1 MSSRPTDQ
9 TPRPAPR
16 STPWPR
22 LDAASVGTGCLLVTA
37 LLALVVTH
45 ERGSTGDEPFYLAMA
60 DAPTAPHNFPYAYRI
75 AVPWLVHVLPFRHI
89 VSFTI
94 LGLLTAAVSGG
105 ALFALLRHFDVEQ
118 RLAAGLTLGF
128 TLSPVLWVVVIRH
141 FISIDPA
148 SLAVMILGVLFI
160 VRRQRLALLICLTIG
175 TAVRE
180 STMFLVPFTYLYW
193 AERPLDRAAFRD
205 TVLTCLLPVV
215 VYVLIRTEITA
226 VDRQDIPGYSGAFLT
241 ARIDLLKA
249 APWGAELR
257 RLAYT
262 YGPLWLAAP
271 LALGRSS
278 FARRGLLIVALCVA
292 SMTYAYDWD
301 RVIFL
306 AAPVFYVA
314 AGVVLTQRRRLA
326 VAAVVLLLSVDV
338 GYGIYLQ
345 AAGVA
350 HGLDTTPSTVPVV

>member
-1 MSSRPTDQ
+1 V
-9 TPRPAPR
+9 
-16 STPWPR
+16 
-22 LDAASVGTGCLLVTA
+22 AAGCLLVTA

-45 ERGSTGDEPFYLAMA
+45 ERGSTGDELFYLAMA
-60 DAPTAPHNFPYAYRI
+60 RAPRSPHTFPYAYRI
-75 AVPWLVHVLPFRHI
+75 AVPWLVHLLPFRAI
-89 VSFTI
+89 AAFTL
-94 LGLLTAAVSGG
+94 LGLLAAAASGG
-105 ALFALLRHFDVEQ
+105 ALFTLLRHFAVEA
-118 RLAAGLTLGF
+118 RLAAWLTLGF

-148 SLAVMILGVLFI
+148 SVLVMILGVLFI
-160 VRRQRLALLICLTIG
+160 VRRQRLALLITLTLG

-193 AERPLDRAAFRD
+193 ARRPLDRAALRD
-205 TVLTCLLPVV
+205 TLLTCLLPVI
-215 VYVLIRTEITA
+215 VYVLIRVEITA
-226 VDRQDIPGYSGAFLT
+226 VDRQDIPGYSGPFLK

-262 YGPLWLAAP
+262 YGPLWLVAP
-271 LALGRSS
+271 LALRNSS
-278 FARRGLLIVALCVA
+278 FTRRGLLIVALCVA
-292 SMTYAYDWD
+292 SMTYAYDWE

-314 AGVVLTQRRRLA
+314 AGIVLTQRRRLA
-326 VAAVVLLLSVDV
+326 VAAVVLLLSVDL